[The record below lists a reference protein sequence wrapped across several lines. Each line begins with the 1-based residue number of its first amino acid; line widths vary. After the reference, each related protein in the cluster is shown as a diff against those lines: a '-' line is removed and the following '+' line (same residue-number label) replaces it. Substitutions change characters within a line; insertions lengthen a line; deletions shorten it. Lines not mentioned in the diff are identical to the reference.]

1 MKQVVV
7 ESVHEHKKRRQFI
20 YLANHGHACLHL
32 PRIEVRVKELDC
44 HQLRDLVLSTE
55 DIDQPIQLHH
65 AKVLTSLHTSHHF
78 DLNTSVVIR
87 SKDIIGGL
95 EIFFYIITSITVRM
109 VVNPFSTK
117 NESSYSESSELLLFL
132 RN

>member
-1 MKQVVV
+1 M
-7 ESVHEHKKRRQFI
+7 
-20 YLANHGHACLHL
+20 
-32 PRIEVRVKELDC
+32 RVKELDG

-95 EIFFYIITSITVRM
+95 EKKIKLYYYIHYGADGG
-109 VVNPFSTK
+109 
-117 NESSYSESSELLLFL
+117 ESFQH
-132 RN
+132 